1 MEKPAQTP
9 VRIVLPTRKGSATL
23 TIDTKNT
30 AAVSD
35 QRQAEQPAPAPTPT
49 TAPTDAGATANA
61 QRVAELAEL
70 VEAYNQVTER
80 LQASHDLLN
89 NEVTRL
95 REQLTS
101 ANEALQRSRRL
112 AALGEMAAG
121 IAHEIRN
128 PLTSIHL
135 YAGMLSKDLADRPES
150 QSIADQIAQAVRSL
164 NAVVNDV
171 LSFAREL
178 VVRPQE
184 CHFQEMIDQALRDMK
199 PMLAHGDVSVRV
211 TCPDEL
217 VGRFDSNLLQRVV
230 CNLVRNAVEAMV
242 DGGELTLSIQQHG
255 AFVQIIVRDTG
266 PGIEPE
272 CIDRIFNPFFT
283 TRHTGTGLG
292 LAIVHRIIDAH
303 GGAISVHND
312 GGAVFTIDLP
322 LAGPAPRDGQP
333 GQGETESSEGRE
345 EPAGQIVISQAE
357 LEQGVT

>member
-1 MEKPAQTP
+1 
-9 VRIVLPTRKGSATL
+9 
-23 TIDTKNT
+23 
-30 AAVSD
+30 
-35 QRQAEQPAPAPTPT
+35 
-49 TAPTDAGATANA
+49 
-61 QRVAELAEL
+61 VAELAEL

-89 NEVTRL
+89 SEVNRL
-95 REQLTS
+95 REQLTT

-150 QSIADQIAQAVRSL
+150 RSIADQIAQAVRSL
-164 NAVVNDV
+164 DAVVNDV

-178 VVRPQE
+178 VIRPTE
-184 CHFQEMIDQALRDMK
+184 ADYGDSIEQALRDMQ
-199 PMLAHGDVSVRV
+199 PMLAHGDISLHVDR
-211 TCPDEL
+211 PEEL
-217 VGRFDSNLLQRVV
+217 VGRFDSNLLQRVL
-230 CNLVRNAVEAMV
+230 CNLVRNAVEAMQ
-242 DGGELTLSIQQHG
+242 DGGELTVTARKQD
-255 AFVQIIVRDTG
+255 AFARLVIRDTG

-272 CIDRIFNPFFT
+272 SVDRIFNPFFT

-303 GGAISVHND
+303 GGSISVHND

-322 LAGPAPRDGQP
+322 LAGPIDG
-333 GQGETESSEGRE
+333 GRRCDQGETEPGPHSHDEAAE
-345 EPAGQIVISQAE
+345 MVISQAE
-357 LEQGVT
+357 LGQGVT